1 MGNLKY
7 QYSDELKYLRKN
19 VLPLVNEEGEK
30 YIMSI
35 IKHLE
40 EDENAFDSMN
50 TPKKV
55 IIEKWSPSECP
66 TCHKDFSDYEPCDD
80 GYYDRA
86 YGLVRCPYCGQ
97 LLTWED

>member
-40 EDENAFDSMN
+40 EINKFQKDYIEFLKCGKSKNPLDSL
-50 TPKKV
+50 KV
-55 IIEKWSPSECP
+55 CGV
-66 TCHKDFSDYEPCDD
+66 DLSDKSVISSAIDMFNDTINEFNDLYFE
-80 GYYDRA
+80 
-86 YGLVRCPYCGQ
+86 
-97 LLTWED
+97 